1 MRPHY
6 KGRRCDLEVA
16 KSPRCFPVIR
26 SSVYEFHSRGCR
38 QLFAAHSR
46 IREESMDAD
55 TRPWTRQEIAS
66 RFRALRRKALFTQ
79 SRLADLIGIC
89 RQAVNK
95 IENAR
100 AMPHP

>member
-1 MRPHY
+1 
-6 KGRRCDLEVA
+6 
-16 KSPRCFPVIR
+16 
-26 SSVYEFHSRGCR
+26 
-38 QLFAAHSR
+38 
-46 IREESMDAD
+46 MDAD

-100 AMPHP
+100 AMPHPTTWYRFCQLETKHNRPRARFPERWT